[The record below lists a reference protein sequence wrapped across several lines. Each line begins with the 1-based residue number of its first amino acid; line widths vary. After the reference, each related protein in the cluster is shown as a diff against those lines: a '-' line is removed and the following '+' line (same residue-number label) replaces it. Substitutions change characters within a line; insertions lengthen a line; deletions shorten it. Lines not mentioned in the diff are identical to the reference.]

1 VEHFPYRPEPGA
13 ANRPGTYN
21 RDFDDRYRQVYRAPS
36 QAGSGNDI
44 YTGSPGLRKAPMWA
58 RQPGRYSGSSGP
70 VPGDDVLVDM
80 RAPIVGRD
88 NFAIE
93 RDLLRLPAL

>member
-1 VEHFPYRPEPGA
+1 
-13 ANRPGTYN
+13 
-21 RDFDDRYRQVYRAPS
+21 
-36 QAGSGNDI
+36 
-44 YTGSPGLRKAPMWA
+44 MWA

-70 VPGDDVLVDM
+70 VPGDDLLVDM

>member
-1 VEHFPYRPEPGA
+1 MPRWFGLTFRPNSCE
-13 ANRPGTYN
+13 TY
-21 RDFDDRYRQVYRAPS
+21 
-36 QAGSGNDI
+36 
-44 YTGSPGLRKAPMWA
+44 A
-58 RQPGRYSGSSGP
+58 RTSFALAQPGRYSGSSGP
-70 VPGDDVLVDM
+70 VPGDDVLIDM

>member
-1 VEHFPYRPEPGA
+1 
-13 ANRPGTYN
+13 
-21 RDFDDRYRQVYRAPS
+21 
-36 QAGSGNDI
+36 
-44 YTGSPGLRKAPMWA
+44 MWA

-80 RAPIVGRD
+80 RAPIVGHD

-93 RDLLRLPAL
+93 RDLLRRPAL